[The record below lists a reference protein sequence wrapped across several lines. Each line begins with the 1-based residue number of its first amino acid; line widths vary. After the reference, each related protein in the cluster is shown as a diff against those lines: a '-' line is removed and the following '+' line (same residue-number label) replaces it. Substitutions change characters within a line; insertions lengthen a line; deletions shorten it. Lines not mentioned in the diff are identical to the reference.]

1 MDITKDINRD
11 QLPYPDDE
19 DEVIAPDV
27 APKAQQPISPAEAV
41 RLEEEKY
48 AESSLDENRD
58 DELDAHH
65 ADMDE
70 HV

>member
-1 MDITKDINRD
+1 MGITKDINSD
-11 QLPYPDDE
+11 QFPYPDD
-19 DEVIAPDV
+19 DDDAIAPDV
-27 APKAQQPISPAEAV
+27 APKASQPISPAEAV

-58 DELDAHH
+58 DQFDAHH
-65 ADMDE
+65 ADSDE